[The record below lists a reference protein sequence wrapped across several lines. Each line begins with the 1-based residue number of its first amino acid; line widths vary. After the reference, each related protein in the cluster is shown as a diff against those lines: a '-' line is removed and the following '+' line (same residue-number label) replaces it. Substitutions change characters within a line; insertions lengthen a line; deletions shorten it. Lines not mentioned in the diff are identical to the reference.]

1 MEGGEVP
8 RSARRWSFLVAIFAG
23 VGAELALGGVELG
36 VGSWELGA
44 LVVVLVVEEAQGR
57 DTGER
62 EIRAWK
68 DTWEV

>member
-1 MEGGEVP
+1 MV
-8 RSARRWSFLVAIFAG
+8 
-23 VGAELALGGVELG
+23 
-36 VGSWELGA
+36 VGSLA
-44 LVVVLVVEEAQGR
+44 LVVVVPVVVVAEETEEAQGR